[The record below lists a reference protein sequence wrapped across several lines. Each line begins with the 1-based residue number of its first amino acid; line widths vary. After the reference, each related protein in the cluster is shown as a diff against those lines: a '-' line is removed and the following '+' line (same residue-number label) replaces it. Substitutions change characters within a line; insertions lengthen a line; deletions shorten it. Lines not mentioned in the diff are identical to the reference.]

1 MRRHGRWASLL
12 GCGVALALMSGNLSS
27 VRSQEPGAADRIPPR
42 RVAGVV
48 VTQDSLS
55 VDVKEEDFSAIFRDI
70 ASQAQINVRSLD
82 GLPLRRIST
91 RFADLSI
98 MDGVKRLLRVANVA
112 GYVIVTDHSEDRVR
126 IQRVLFL
133 DANANTGTEPRAAP
147 PPRMARRRARR
158 MSARSE
164 QARSRSRAAAAN
176 PREKRDVSASVLE
189 DLRASPET
197 EQLLNQA
204 VDGDEQAREQAIEG
218 LMRLAGGS
226 DRKRE
231 LTEALGP
238 QLDDLRHGDEEI
250 REEARDV
257 ILSMMRR

>member
-1 MRRHGRWASLL
+1 MRRYGRWVSLL
-12 GCGVALALMSGNLSS
+12 GCGVALALLSGHPTA
-27 VRSQEPGAADRIPPR
+27 VHSQESEAAERMAPR

-48 VTQDSLS
+48 VTGDSVS

-70 ASQAQINVRSLD
+70 ASQAQIEVSNLD
-82 GLPLRRIST
+82 GLPVRRIST
-91 RFADLSI
+91 RFTELSI
-98 MDGVKRLLRVANVA
+98 MDGVKRLLRVADVA
-112 GYVIVTDHSEDRVR
+112 GYVIMTAHSQDRVR
-126 IQRVLFL
+126 IERILFL
-133 DANANTGTEPRAAP
+133 DATANARPEPRAAS
-147 PPRMARRRARR
+147 PPRAARRRARR
-158 MSARSE
+158 MSARLE
-164 QARSRSRAAAAN
+164 RARPRATAGN
-176 PREKRDVSASVLE
+176 PRENSDGSTAVLE

-204 VDGDEQAREQAIEG
+204 VDADEQGREQAIEG

-231 LTEALGP
+231 LMEALGP
-238 QLDDLRHGDEEI
+238 HLDDLRHGDEET

>member
-1 MRRHGRWASLL
+1 M
-12 GCGVALALMSGNLSS
+12 ALALMGGNLAS
-27 VRSQEPGAADRIPPR
+27 VRSQESDAADRIPPR

-48 VTQDSLS
+48 VTRDSLS

-70 ASQAQINVRSLD
+70 ASQAQINVRNLD
-82 GLPLRRIST
+82 GLPVRRIST
-91 RFADLSI
+91 QFADLSI

-112 GYVIVTDHSEDRVR
+112 GYVIVTAHSEDRVR
-126 IQRVLFL
+126 IERVLFL
-133 DANANTGTEPRAAP
+133 DANANAGSKPRAVS
-147 PPRMARRRARR
+147 PPRVARRRARR

-164 QARSRSRAAAAN
+164 RARSRAAAAN

-204 VDGDEQAREQAIEG
+204 VEGDEQAREQAIEG

-238 QLDDLRHGDEEI
+238 QLDDLRHGDEET

>member
-1 MRRHGRWASLL
+1 MRRYRRWASLL
-12 GCGVALALMSGNLSS
+12 GCGVALALMGGNLSS
-27 VRSQEPGAADRIPPR
+27 VRSQESDAADRIPPR

-70 ASQAQINVRSLD
+70 ASQADINVRNLD
-82 GLPLRRIST
+82 GLPMRRIST

-98 MDGVKRLLRVANVA
+98 MDGVKRLLRVADVA
-112 GYVIVTDHSEDRVR
+112 GYVIVTAHSEDSVR
-126 IQRVLFL
+126 IERVLFM
-133 DANANTGTEPRAAP
+133 DTNAIAGTEPRAAS

-164 QARSRSRAAAAN
+164 RARSRAPAGN
-176 PREKRDVSASVLE
+176 PREERDVSASVLE

-197 EQLLNQA
+197 QQLLNQA
-204 VDGDEQAREQAIEG
+204 VDGDEEVREQAIEG

-231 LTEALGP
+231 LIKALGP
-238 QLDDLRHGDEEI
+238 QLDDLRHGDEET

>member
-1 MRRHGRWASLL
+1 MG
-12 GCGVALALMSGNLSS
+12 GNLSS
-27 VRSQEPGAADRIPPR
+27 VRSQESDAADRIPPR

-70 ASQAQINVRSLD
+70 ASQADINVRNLD
-82 GLPLRRIST
+82 GLPVRRIST

-98 MDGVKRLLRVANVA
+98 MDGVKRLLRVADVA
-112 GYVIVTDHSEDRVR
+112 GYVIVTAHSEDSVR
-126 IQRVLFL
+126 IERVLFM
-133 DANANTGTEPRAAP
+133 DTNAIAGTEPRAAS

-164 QARSRSRAAAAN
+164 RARSRAPAGN
-176 PREKRDVSASVLE
+176 PREERDVSASVLE

-197 EQLLNQA
+197 QQLLNQA
-204 VDGDEQAREQAIEG
+204 VDGDEEVREQAIEG

-231 LTEALGP
+231 LIKALGP
-238 QLDDLRHGDEEI
+238 QLDDLRHGDEET

>member
-1 MRRHGRWASLL
+1 M
-12 GCGVALALMSGNLSS
+12 CGVALALMGGNLSS
-27 VRSQEPGAADRIPPR
+27 VRSQESDAADRIPPR

-70 ASQAQINVRSLD
+70 ASQADINVRNLD
-82 GLPLRRIST
+82 GLPVRRIST

-112 GYVIVTDHSEDRVR
+112 GYVIVTAHSEDSVR
-126 IQRVLFL
+126 IERVLFL
-133 DANANTGTEPRAAP
+133 DANAIAGTEPRAAS

-164 QARSRSRAAAAN
+164 RARSRAPAGN
-176 PREKRDVSASVLE
+176 PREERDVSASIFE

-231 LTEALGP
+231 LMEALGP
-238 QLDDLRHGDEEI
+238 QLDDLRHEDEET